1 MSYSPRKAAC
11 GQAFASRLD
20 YPRHSEIN
28 SDAAKIGIIFHSR
41 NFLGKFF
48 CEVQENCVILQPH
61 CLVKTP
67 VGEGKIPGRHYILE
81 KRHTMLCQL
90 AD

>member
-28 SDAAKIGIIFHSR
+28 SDAAMIGIIFHTR
-41 NFLGKFF
+41 NFFGKFF
-48 CEVQENCVILQPH
+48 CEVQENCVIMHRIARLRLPSGRE
-61 CLVKTP
+61 KYR
-67 VGEGKIPGRHYILE
+67 VGS
-81 KRHTMLCQL
+81 T
-90 AD
+90 